1 MSRKFYVTGFALALL
16 AGWLGGAASQRFAP
30 ASARVEAS
38 AQEGGGGKVWE
49 YCAIT
54 RAGLAPSTRRSFYSI
69 SYFRPGGVRVV
80 DVDEGASERAAMT
93 KAIARLG
100 EEGWELVGEAPLE
113 FKAGVGEKALYF
125 KRPRP

>member
-1 MSRKFYVTGFALALL
+1 MNRKFYIAGFALALL
-16 AGWLGGAASQRFAP
+16 AGWLGGVVSRRLAPVRAGAA
-30 ASARVEAS
+30 AS
-38 AQEGGGGKVWE
+38 AQEAGGQPWE

-69 SYFRPGGVRVV
+69 SYFRPSGVRVV
-80 DVDEGASERAAMT
+80 DVDESASERAAMT

-113 FKAGVGEKALYF
+113 FKAGATEKALYF
-125 KRPRP
+125 KRRRP